1 MSNYVYALIAAL
13 VITSL
18 GGYFIKQ
25 SLKSAR
31 TEGITIGRL
40 ECSTNQNNATA
51 DVLSE
56 REGIANDEFQIDDF
70 DDALYRL
77 GIVRDENDR

>member
-1 MSNYVYALIAAL
+1 MYALIAAL

-40 ECSTNQNNATA
+40 ECSQNQINATA
-51 DVLSE
+51 DTLAA
-56 REGIANDEFQIDDF
+56 REGIANDEYEIDDF
-70 DDALYRL
+70 DDALLTL
-77 GIVRDENDR
+77 GIMRDYEDR